1 MSGLVLA
8 VDESYEESHWLPLA
22 LGHTLR
28 MVLFLWPTTRHP
40 FSALRIS
47 RKTLA
52 PGAIAG
58 CSMQCPVLLVPLLLS
73 YLVAGA
79 ALLSAHLNE
88 NSGSLSSGAA
98 IQSGAPD
105 ILACT
110 SRRQIR
116 NDDEPVWSASLLC
129 DDGYSGV
136 FLSTLK
142 PEQNDDCRTMSQM
155 SCIPILL
162 ALPFPSY

>member
-1 MSGLVLA
+1 MGAEGEAGGQEGLSGLVLA

-52 PGAIAG
+52 PGVIAG

-73 YLVAGA
+73 Y
-79 ALLSAHLNE
+79 S
-88 NSGSLSSGAA
+88 
-98 IQSGAPD
+98 D
-105 ILACT
+105 R
-110 SRRQIR
+110 SR
-116 NDDEPVWSASLLC
+116 SLLRHNP
-129 DDGYSGV
+129 
-136 FLSTLK
+136 LS
-142 PEQNDDCRTMSQM
+142 RASQDYN
-155 SCIPILL
+155 SQ
-162 ALPFPSY
+162 

>member
-1 MSGLVLA
+1 MGAEGEAGGQEGLSGLVLA

-58 CSMQCPVLLVPLLLS
+58 CSMRCPVLLVPLLLS
-73 YLVAGA
+73 SLVAGA

-88 NSGSLSSGAA
+88 NSRSLSSGAA
-98 IQSGAPD
+98 IGRPRHP
-105 ILACT
+105 CMH
-110 SRRQIR
+110 
-116 NDDEPVWSASLLC
+116 
-129 DDGYSGV
+129 
-136 FLSTLK
+136 K
-142 PEQNDDCRTMSQM
+142 PEAKT
-155 SCIPILL
+155 
-162 ALPFPSY
+162 